1 MAEQEEA
8 VARFQEVT
16 DCADPT
22 FAASFLQV
30 RTPPNLRRVCMSCS
44 PIQPPPPY
52 WPVQAHGW
60 DLESSVE
67 AFLTGDSSDARCVV
81 LVLCVPAVAVYSRC
95 VCGWLV
101 GCRKRAA

>member
-44 PIQPPPPY
+44 PIQPPPR
-52 WPVQAHGW
+52 
-60 DLESSVE
+60 
-67 AFLTGDSSDARCVV
+67 TGRC
-81 LVLCVPAVAVYSRC
+81 RRM
-95 VCGWLV
+95 GGTW
-101 GCRKRAA
+101 RAAWRLS